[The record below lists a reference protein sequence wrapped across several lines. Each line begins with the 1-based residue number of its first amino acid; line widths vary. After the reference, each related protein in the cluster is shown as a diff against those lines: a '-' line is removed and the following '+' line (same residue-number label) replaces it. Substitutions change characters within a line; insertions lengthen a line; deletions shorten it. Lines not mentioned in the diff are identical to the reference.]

1 MCRTEWKNRQN
12 EVQITP
18 DTYVWLNVRSQQWQ
32 TIASRHVITPSSA
45 ASGYMDRLVKEAIE
59 VGPQITLTETV
70 ALYPVPI
77 VLRRKIMQNDHLTP
91 PTIPH

>member
-1 MCRTEWKNRQN
+1 
-12 EVQITP
+12 
-18 DTYVWLNVRSQQWQ
+18 
-32 TIASRHVITPSSA
+32 
-45 ASGYMDRLVKEAIE
+45 MDRLVKEAIE
-59 VGPQITLTETV
+59 VGPQITLTEAV